1 MTRPSLSIVIP
12 LFNCEECVEA
22 CISSITDELA
32 DCDELLIVDDGSTD
46 GSIERA
52 RNAIAD
58 CLNAKLILK
67 DNGGVSSARN
77 MGLEVVRGEYVMF
90 VDADDAL
97 LPGWRSASDRAIEH
111 SGGADVITFSRDY
124 ENTNAYSAKDIV
136 DAMIGFS
143 NSVSL
148 QAGMSACSKLFKLA
162 AVNKCGA
169 RFEEGI
175 IHGEDALFNIKMLLN
190 TDSHWFEGASIYRY
204 RMREG
209 SATHSYSNRF
219 LLSNILYLK
228 SLRRILSESPE
239 YDEPHVEACIELSFV
254 NSVFLYAKRLA
265 STRDLKMIRD
275 GSRLLYENLD
285 YAQLLARSKST
296 CAAAPIASFAF
307 ALAKLKLLT
316 PLAFLFSLFLRI
328 RPSKESWIE
337 I

>member
-1 MTRPSLSIVIP
+1 MTRASLSIVVP
-12 LFNCEECVEA
+12 LFNCEECIEA
-22 CISSITDELA
+22 CVFSITGELT
-32 DCDELLIVDDGSTD
+32 DSDELLIVDDGSTD
-46 GSIERA
+46 RSTERA

-58 CLNAKLILK
+58 CRNARLILK
-67 DNGGVSSARN
+67 ENGGVSSARN
-77 MGLEVVRGEYVMF
+77 MGLEAARGEYVMF
-90 VDADDAL
+90 VDSDDAL
-97 LPGWRSASDRAIEH
+97 LPGWRSASERAIEH
-111 SGGADVITFSRDY
+111 SCDADVIAFSGDY

-143 NSVSL
+143 NGVSL

-169 RFEEGI
+169 RFDEGI
-175 IHGEDALFNIKMLLN
+175 IHGEDALFNIELLLN

-204 RMREG
+204 RKRED

-219 LLSNILYLK
+219 LPSNMLYLK
-228 SLRRILSESPE
+228 SLKRILSRSPE
-239 YDEPHVEACIELSFV
+239 YDGPHVEACIELSFV

-265 STRDLKMIRD
+265 STKNLKTIRD
-275 GSRLLYENLD
+275 GSRLFYENPD
-285 YAQLLARSKST
+285 YVQLLRRPKFNSV
-296 CAAAPIASFAF
+296 AAPIVSLSF

-316 PLAFLFSLFLRI
+316 PLTFLFSLFLRI